1 MPNLLNWSVPNFQK
15 CCFFLDSISLCLQM
29 YSVHFRWS
37 IMSVESASV
46 SREQD
51 EGCHKSQSLL
61 QPQSNSVS
69 GLSTEHG
76 ENSKSLKKV
85 HFGQKSDVLFKMA
98 F

>member
-1 MPNLLNWSVPNFQK
+1 MPNPLTGLFRSP
-15 CCFFLDSISLCLQM
+15 LDFSSLCLQM

-85 HFGQKSDVLFKMA
+85 HFGQWEYTQTLI
-98 F
+98 